1 MEKLESLT
9 IVFPAYNEEENI
21 EKVIKDALR
30 IFPNYAKEIE
40 IIAVNDGSRDR
51 TGEIIEELSNRYPE
65 VKAIHHKENKGYGAA
80 LKSGFYN
87 AKGEYVFFTDSD
99 NQFDLEDF
107 RVLFPYI
114 KDFDLVIGYRIKR
127 RDPFY
132 RIVNAKL
139 YNLLIRIIFGL
150 KVKDINCAFKVMK
163 RSIFDSIKLESDGA
177 LINAELL
184 IKSLNKGYRI
194 KEVGVR
200 HFPCVHGE
208 QTGAKPSV
216 IFKMFFELF
225 HQLKKLKKLK

>member
-1 MEKLESLT
+1 MEKLESLS

-21 EKVIKDALR
+21 EKVIKDALSV
-30 IFPNYAKEIE
+30 FPNYAKEIE
-40 IIAVNDGSRDR
+40 IIAVNDGSQDR
-51 TGEIIEELSNRYPE
+51 TGEIIDELSNKYPE
-65 VKAIHHKENKGYGAA
+65 VKPIHHKENRGYGAA

-99 NQFDLEDF
+99 NQFDLNDF
-107 RVLFPYI
+107 KLLFPFI
-114 KDFDLVIGYRIKR
+114 KDYDLVIGYRIKR
-127 RDPFY
+127 QDPFY

-139 YNLLIRIIFGL
+139 YNLLIRLTFGL
-150 KVKDINCAFKVMK
+150 KVKDINCAFKVM
-163 RSIFDSIKLESDGA
+163 RREIFDRIKLESDGA

-184 IKSLNKGYRI
+184 IKCLNEGFRI

-200 HFPCVHGE
+200 HFPCVHGK

-225 HQLKKLKKLK
+225 QQLRKLKKLK